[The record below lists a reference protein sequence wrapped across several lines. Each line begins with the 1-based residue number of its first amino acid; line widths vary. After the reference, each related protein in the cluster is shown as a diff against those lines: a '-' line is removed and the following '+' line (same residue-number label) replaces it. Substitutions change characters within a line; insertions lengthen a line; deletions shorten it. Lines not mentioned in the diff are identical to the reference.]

1 MLLSGNVGLFGTRTR
16 TDVLLLIAHMEETHA
31 SEIARILGISLS
43 TAQNAL
49 DSLEA
54 VGVVSGAVE
63 GRARRVRLNPRYFA
77 HEELSTLLGKL
88 SAHDPELRER
98 VAAIRRRP
106 RRAGKPL

>member
-16 TDVLLLIAHMEETHA
+16 TDILVLLAHLGETHA
-31 SEIARILGISLS
+31 SELARLLGVRLS

-54 VGVVSGAVE
+54 AGIVAGAVR
-63 GRARRVRLNPRYFA
+63 GRERRVQLDPRFFA
-77 HEELSTLLGKL
+77 RDELRSLLERM
-88 SAHDPELRER
+88 AEHDPQIQER
-98 VAAIRRRP
+98 VASVRRRP

>member
-16 TDVLLLIAHMEETHA
+16 SDILLLIALMEETHA
-31 SEIARILGISLS
+31 SEIARLLEISLS

-54 VGVVSGAVE
+54 AGVVAGVVE
-63 GRARRVRLNPRYFA
+63 GNARRMRLDPRYFA
-77 HEELSTLLGKL
+77 RDELRVLLEKL
-88 SAHDPELRER
+88 VAGEPELRER